1 MKAIQFTTALL
12 VSASFAYPSY
22 AQEEISAVT
31 TTSYSR
37 VQEVHET
44 NNQVLDQD
52 LNNNNVLSVSLDQL
66 EVQSQPGL
74 SRNNLNQVSENINS
88 QMDKNQQRWEVEVDW
103 ENNKLKRYF

>member
-1 MKAIQFTTALL
+1 MKAIQLTTALL
-12 VSASFAYPSY
+12 LLSSFANPSA

-44 NNQVLDQD
+44 NNQVIDQN
-52 LNNNNVLSVSLDQL
+52 LNNNQLSVSLDQL

-88 QMDKNQQRWEVEVDW
+88 QMDKNHQRWEVEVDW

>member
-1 MKAIQFTTALL
+1 MKAIQLTTALL
-12 VSASFAYPSY
+12 LLSSFANPSA

-44 NNQVLDQD
+44 NNQVIDQD
-52 LNNNNVLSVSLDQL
+52 LNNNQLSVSLDQL

-88 QMDKNQQRWEVEVDW
+88 QMDKNHQRWEVEVDW

>member
-1 MKAIQFTTALL
+1 MKAIQLTTALL
-12 VSASFAYPSY
+12 LSASFAYPSI
-22 AQEEISAVT
+22 AQEEISPVT

-44 NNQVLDQD
+44 NNQVIDRD

-74 SRNNLNQVSENINS
+74 SRRNLNQVSENINS

>member
-1 MKAIQFTTALL
+1 MKAIQLTTALL
-12 VSASFAYPSY
+12 LLSSFANPSV

-44 NNQVLDQD
+44 NNQVIDQD
-52 LNNNNVLSVSLDQL
+52 LNNNQLSVSLDQL

-88 QMDKNQQRWEVEVDW
+88 QMDKNHQRWEVEVDW
-103 ENNKLKRYF
+103 ENNKLERYF